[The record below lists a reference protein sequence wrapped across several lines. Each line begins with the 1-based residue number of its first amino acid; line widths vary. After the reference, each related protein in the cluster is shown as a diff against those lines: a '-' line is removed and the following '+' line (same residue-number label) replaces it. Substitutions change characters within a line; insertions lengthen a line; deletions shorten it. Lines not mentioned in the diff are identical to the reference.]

1 MQTRPLHGSTDIQE
15 LALSHHTQTTE
26 KLIGDRALLVSPTL
40 SALTLSAAGAPAA
53 AELSGASGAA
63 PPHVQGEPAP
73 QGGTRRRGSSHL
85 CRMTG
90 AALSQGLRTSFRG
103 SASPELTGKIR
114 GAHTQILH
122 LDGEPTLFVGPSKGC
137 MTPPPKKVKNPCS
150 GKQDTDKMGH
160 RWWDS
165 GADGVEEK
173 GHQVMWEDGGTKG
186 YPQLFSSFPQNCFYC
201 HQCPG

>member
-1 MQTRPLHGSTDIQE
+1 MLRNL
-15 LALSHHTQTTE
+15 LLSHHTQTTE
-26 KLIGDRALLVSPTL
+26 KLIGDRALLASPTL
-40 SALTLSAAGAPAA
+40 SALAGSTAGAPAA

-63 PPHVQGEPAP
+63 PPCVQGEPAP
-73 QGGTRRRGSSHL
+73 QDGTRRRGSSHL

-90 AALSQGLRTSFRG
+90 AALSPGLRTSFRG

-137 MTPPPKKVKNPCS
+137 MTHPL
-150 GKQDTDKMGH
+150 QKMLRTPVPGSKTLTKWGTGW
-160 RWWDS
+160 WWDS
-165 GADGVEEK
+165 GADGVEDK
-173 GHQVMWEDGGTKG
+173 GHQVKWEDGGTKG